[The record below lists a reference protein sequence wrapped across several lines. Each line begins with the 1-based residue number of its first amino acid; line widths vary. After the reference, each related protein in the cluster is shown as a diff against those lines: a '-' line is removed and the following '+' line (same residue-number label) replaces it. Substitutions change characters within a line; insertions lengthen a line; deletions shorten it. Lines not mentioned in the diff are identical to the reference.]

1 MVSNGLKTRKFK
13 ETFEKGKK
21 NMFVAKFLQT
31 KKKSVAGVQNEK
43 KSVAGVQNEK
53 KSVAGVQESKIVKRS
68 TQDSVKKKFAQFR
81 GGQSWPSTQK
91 IENRHMCQPANE
103 NKKMR
108 ISDDI

>member
-1 MVSNGLKTRKFK
+1 
-13 ETFEKGKK
+13 
-21 NMFVAKFLQT
+21 MFVAKFLKT
-31 KKKSVAGVQNEK
+31 KK

-68 TQDSVKKKFAQFR
+68 IQDSVKKKFAQFR

-108 ISDDI
+108 IQMIFKENPYILYRNNTVS